1 MSHFLWLLFLFRGFL
16 SSSISIRREG
26 LMLSWDWLF
35 ATPWTVVR
43 QAPLSVGFSRQE
55 YWSGLP
61 FPTPGDLPNPESE
74 PASPALAGRFFTT
87 EPPGK
92 LQFLYFVKSSVL
104 VFSSQQLFSKIIRPP
119 SLQDLIGAF
128 LGPVGEEHL
137 TPSKACFLPCFD
149 AQTLEGSTLIKPLYF

>member
-1 MSHFLWLLFLFRGFL
+1 MVHDSAIKEEVWGKKA
-16 SSSISIRREG
+16 SEEATISA
-26 LMLSWDWLF
+26 M
-35 ATPWTVVR
+35 
-43 QAPLSVGFSRQE
+43 
-55 YWSGLP
+55 
-61 FPTPGDLPNPESE
+61 
-74 PASPALAGRFFTT
+74 
-87 EPPGK
+87 
-92 LQFLYFVKSSVL
+92 